1 MYLSN
6 NPLTQIRPGY
16 TFDRMQ
22 TFSLESARRA
32 VQKIRKGK
40 KVVLAAGTFDL
51 LHPGHL
57 DYFEWA
63 KHHGDVLVV
72 CVVGDKRTRG
82 RKGEGRPLVKEEWR
96 ALMVSSLKPV
106 DVVFVSNS
114 RPFEEEI
121 IDAIR
126 PDVVVTP
133 GDEPS
138 KEKKAAFAAYFR
150 ETFPAIELVM
160 KNRTAF
166 RRKSSTRSIIAK
178 VKKLPS
184 PV

>member
-1 MYLSN
+1 
-6 NPLTQIRPGY
+6 
-16 TFDRMQ
+16 MQ
-22 TFSLESARRA
+22 TFSLESARR
-32 VQKIRKGK
+32 KLHRIRKGK

-63 KHHGDVLVV
+63 KRHGDVLVV
-72 CVVGDKRTRG
+72 CVVGDKRTRR
-82 RKGEGRPLVKEEWR
+82 RKGDGRPIVNEEWR

-106 DVVFVSNS
+106 DVVFVSDS
-114 RPFEEEI
+114 RPFEEAI
-121 IDAIR
+121 IQAIR

-138 KEKKAAFAAYFR
+138 KEKKSEFEAYFR

-166 RRKSSTRSIIAK
+166 GRKSSTRSIIAK

>member
-1 MYLSN
+1 M
-6 NPLTQIRPGY
+6 T
-16 TFDRMQ
+16 
-22 TFSLESARRA
+22 TFSLETAM
-32 VQKIRKGK
+32 VQLQKIRKGK
-40 KVVLAAGTFDL
+40 TVILAAGTFDL

-63 KHHGDVLVV
+63 KRHGDLLVV
-72 CVVGDKRTRG
+72 CVIGDKRTRR
-82 RKGEGRPLVKEEWR
+82 RKKTGRPIVKEQWR

-106 DVVFVSNS
+106 DVVFISNT

-121 IDAIR
+121 IRAIR

-138 KEKKAAFAAYFR
+138 KEKKAEFAAYFR
-150 ETFPAIELVM
+150 KANPHIRLVM

-166 RRKSSTRSIIAK
+166 RRKSSTRSIIEK
-178 VKKLPS
+178 VKRLP
-184 PV
+184 

>member
-1 MYLSN
+1 M
-6 NPLTQIRPGY
+6 PK
-16 TFDRMQ
+16 
-22 TFSLESARRA
+22 FSLEVARRNLER
-32 VQKIRKGK
+32 IRRGK

-63 KHHGDVLVV
+63 RQHGDVLVV
-72 CVVGDKRTRG
+72 CVVGDKRTRR
-82 RKGEGRPLVKEEWR
+82 RKKTGRPIVKEEWR

-114 RPFEEEI
+114 RPFEQEI
-121 IDAIR
+121 MRAIQ

-138 KEKKAAFAAYFR
+138 KEKKAEFAAYFQKMN
-150 ETFPAIELVM
+150 PHIQLVM

-166 RRKSSTRSIIAK
+166 RRKSSTRSIIEK
-178 VKKLPS
+178 VKQLP
-184 PV
+184 

>member
-1 MYLSN
+1 M
-6 NPLTQIRPGY
+6 TA
-16 TFDRMQ
+16 
-22 TFSLESARRA
+22 FSLQSARLKL
-32 VQKIRKGK
+32 QKIRKGRT
-40 KVVLAAGTFDL
+40 VVLAAGTFDL

-63 KHHGDVLVV
+63 KHHGEVLVV
-72 CVVGDKRTRG
+72 CVVGDKRTRR
-82 RKGEGRPLVKEEWR
+82 RKKIGRPIVKEEWR

-121 IDAIR
+121 IRAIR

-138 KEKKAAFAAYFR
+138 REKKAEFASYFR
-150 ETFPAIELVM
+150 EAHPDIRLVM
-160 KNRTAF
+160 KDRTAF
-166 RRKSSTRSIIAK
+166 RRKSSTRSIIEK
-178 VKKLPS
+178 VKQLP
-184 PV
+184 